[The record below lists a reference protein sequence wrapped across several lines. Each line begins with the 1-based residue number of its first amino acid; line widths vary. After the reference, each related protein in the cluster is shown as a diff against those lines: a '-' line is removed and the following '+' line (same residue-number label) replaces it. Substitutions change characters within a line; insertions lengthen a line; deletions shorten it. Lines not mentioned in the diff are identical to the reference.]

1 MQIKCEGNGSPI
13 PKIEWHSSD
22 CHFNLLK
29 NKNSKNSLSINYT
42 AVFEDDGKEIKCSA
56 TQFNI
61 DGKIIYKSVAILKL
75 HIESTGESSNSKES
89 LTLKLAIILG
99 AIVSILSLIGIVF
112 VAICMFKY
120 ERKRRDR
127 DQNDANKSE
136 KKINGML
143 LPKIKISPNRLKASA
158 PTETSEENSVSTYIK
173 EIFCYNILESTVET

>member
-1 MQIKCEGNGSPI
+1 M
-13 PKIEWHSSD
+13 
-22 CHFNLLK
+22 K
-29 NKNSKNSLSINYT
+29 NKNSKDSLSISYT

-61 DGKIIYKSVAILKL
+61 GGKIIYKSVAILKL
-75 HIESTGESSNSKES
+75 HIESSGESSKSKES

-120 ERKRRDR
+120 ERKRRDG
-127 DQNDANKSE
+127 DQNDANK

-143 LPKIKISPNRLKASA
+143 LPKIKISPNRIKASA
-158 PTETSEENSVSTYIK
+158 PNETSEENSVSKKTN
-173 EIFCYNILESTVET
+173 FLSQ